1 MERRK
6 SILIFSND
14 NFEPINDSATI
25 VGNDSVWR
33 N

>member
-1 MERRK
+1 M
-6 SILIFSND
+6 LIFSND

-25 VGNDSVWR
+25 VANASVWR